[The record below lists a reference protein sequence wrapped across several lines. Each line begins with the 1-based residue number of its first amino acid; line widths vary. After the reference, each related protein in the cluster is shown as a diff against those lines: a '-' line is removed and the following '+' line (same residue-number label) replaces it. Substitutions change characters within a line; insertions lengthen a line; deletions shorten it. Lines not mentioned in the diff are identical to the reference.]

1 MGIPKLHVR
10 GDSVVNINW
19 MNSKLSLIALNLE
32 HWCNII
38 YDIMQAFLSL
48 DIKHIYREYNKSAG
62 GLSNEA
68 FKMMAGH
75 LHFS

>member
-10 GDSVVNINW
+10 GHFVLNINW
-19 MNSKLSLIALNLE
+19 MNSKVSLTALNLE
-32 HWCNII
+32 HWCNRI
-38 YDIMQAFLSL
+38 YDIKQAFLSV

-62 GLSNEA
+62 GLSKEA
-68 FKMMAGH
+68 LKMMVGH